1 MKIIIDKDIY
11 IDKDPLCYAVREL
24 TGTTDKNGV
33 EKYITHGYF
42 NRLTPALLKVR
53 TIKAEKQLDKD
64 EVPLSEYIQ
73 ELRNQT
79 EEIRDLMRGLEDEEE

>member
-11 IDKDPLCYAVREL
+11 IDKDPLCYTIKEL
-24 TGTTDKNGV
+24 TGNTDKNGV
-33 EKYITHGYF
+33 ALYITHGYF
-42 NRLTPALLKVR
+42 NTLTQALQKLKVIR
-53 TIKAEKQLDKD
+53 AEKQLDKD
-64 EVPLSEYIQ
+64 EVPLHEYIQ